1 MKCPKCSYL
10 GFETGDRCKNC
21 GYDFSLIADD
31 NPAPDIDLDIRGPD
45 ADIQD
50 VSDWP
55 MRIEAAMP
63 QNAPVPPTSA
73 PPPRPAAK
81 SASES
86 PRPRESRLPLFT
98 SSTVDKRDEPLIK
111 LPVTPR
117 PPLAVRRTPDTP
129 GLRVVSR
136 AVRAAESEPAL
147 EFEEGS
153 RGSSAGN
160 RPDTPPQ
167 RTVSRAAARRAS
179 SIPGDV
185 RPVVRVVAASID
197 HLLLCGIDLAVIYF
211 TLRIAGLSMD
221 EWAALPPVP
230 LIFFLFLL
238 KLAYFYAFTAVG
250 GQTIGKMALH
260 IRVVTEDHASI
271 DAAVALRRTVIGAVS
286 TAVLGLGFLPAFF
299 DPERRAF
306 HDRVAR
312 TRVVALRAI

>member
-1 MKCPKCSYL
+1 
-10 GFETGDRCKNC
+10 
-21 GYDFSLIADD
+21 
-31 NPAPDIDLDIRGPD
+31 
-45 ADIQD
+45 
-50 VSDWP
+50 
-55 MRIEAAMP
+55 
-63 QNAPVPPTSA
+63 
-73 PPPRPAAK
+73 
-81 SASES
+81 
-86 PRPRESRLPLFT
+86 
-98 SSTVDKRDEPLIK
+98 
-111 LPVTPR
+111 
-117 PPLAVRRTPDTP
+117 
-129 GLRVVSR
+129 
-136 AVRAAESEPAL
+136 
-147 EFEEGS
+147 
-153 RGSSAGN
+153 
-160 RPDTPPQ
+160 
-167 RTVSRAAARRAS
+167 VSRAAARRAS